1 MNIKEEIDW
10 LIVDGA
16 NGLEILWFMI
26 KHEPFLQG
34 LIGFGVLL
42 VILCWY
48 LDKKDD
54 KDTKWDCDPHGKL

>member
-16 NGLEILWFMI
+16 NGLEILWFML

-34 LIGFGVLL
+34 LIVFGILL
-42 VILCWY
+42 VILC
-48 LDKKDD
+48 
-54 KDTKWDCDPHGKL
+54 